1 MSDTEEAWPPALPEG
16 GGDLLRRRLRFE
28 LRRKWTPRMR
38 AALRR
43 LEPEPEPE
51 RAPGGGGIEAVFN
64 MDDGIVL
71 SITFPSQYP
80 FKSFVPCVVEPAVE
94 HSLEVMRALC
104 PRLPRALLVAV
115 RRHLAV
121 RRRTPLKKWA
131 YHRLYDIEEYTRT
144 MPPHHW
150 SPCMDLAQQWDA
162 ITRILWT
169 CSHVRA
175 APG

>member
-1 MSDTEEAWPPALPEG
+1 MRYAEEEPWPPALLEG
-16 GGDLLRRRLRFE
+16 GGDPRRRRLRFE
-28 LRRKWTPRMR
+28 LCRKWTPRMR

-43 LEPEPEPE
+43 LEPEPEP
-51 RAPGGGGIEAVFN
+51 GDGGIEAIFS
-64 MDDGIVL
+64 MDDGIIL

-80 FKSFVPCVVEPAVE
+80 FKSFVPCVVERVVE

-104 PRLPRALLVAV
+104 PRLPRALLAAV

-121 RRRTPLKKWA
+121 RRRTPLKQWA
-131 YHRLYDIEEYTRT
+131 YYRLYDIEEYTRT

-162 ITRILWT
+162 ITRILRT
-169 CSHVRA
+169 CSHNRA